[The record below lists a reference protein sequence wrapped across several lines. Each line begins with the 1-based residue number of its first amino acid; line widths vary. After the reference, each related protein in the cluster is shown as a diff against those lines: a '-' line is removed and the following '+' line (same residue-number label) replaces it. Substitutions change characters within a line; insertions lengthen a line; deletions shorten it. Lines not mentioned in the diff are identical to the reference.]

1 MQNSNEQ
8 TGRQRLGGICQGKF
22 GRTSLLNTR
31 VLETSRW
38 KTRESHAQFNGLILQ
53 MGKERPYTADSF
65 VMCKP
70 HPWGPLGCHPVS
82 PVPAQLSS
90 LYHWPRTPG
99 RRDRRRG
106 RAHPRRRAGRGRR
119 SRPSA
124 RPRLFA
130 QVCKQWRW
138 REGAAANF
146 RAARRGGARARG
158 RRDRLTG
165 EGEESRGAEERAAE
179 RGQQAGARHAVGT
192 RARDRALWPCTPRGS
207 HSRSRTGINQA
218 APPRPRPACSAQALG
233 RRTRGGAPRPAREG
247 GAPGVPR
254 PCLQPGAAPGI
265 PRGLGPPGPSPEPTG
280 QGKAQRELF
289 GVPFF

>member
-22 GRTSLLNTR
+22 GWTSLLNTR

-53 MGKERPYTADSF
+53 MGRERPYTADSF

-99 RRDRRRG
+99 RRDLRRG

-158 RRDRLTG
+158 RCDRLTG
-165 EGEESRGAEERAAE
+165 EGQESRGAEERAAE

-192 RARDRALWPCTPRGS
+192 RARDRALRPCTPRGS
-207 HSRSRTGINQA
+207 HSGSRTGNKSGSA
-218 APPRPRPACSAQALG
+218 APPPARVLRPGPREADPGRGSAASEG
-233 RRTRGGAPRPAREG
+233 RGGTGSSAPLPPARG
-247 GAPGVPR
+247 RARHPSW
-254 PCLQPGAAPGI
+254 A
-265 PRGLGPPGPSPEPTG
+265 GPAGPES
-280 QGKAQRELF
+280 
-289 GVPFF
+289 